1 MKTNY
6 LVIDDKIKL
15 AYYSE
20 YINSSKTG
28 VIIIHGLAEHKGRYE
43 DFIKQLLNN
52 NISVFAIDLRGH
64 GESLGKRGD
73 AKDFSDYLNDLH
85 FFVSY
90 IKEKYPNLKLALFGH
105 SFGGQIASAYVST
118 YNTVDLLILSSPL
131 LEAPSKSKLFNIIPY
146 KRLGFIKIKKRHSES
161 KEMLE
166 YSKNDTLA
174 CHYFTLR
181 LVGIMFKQGIE
192 YITDRFKYIKLP
204 VLLLGGKLDP
214 LINCENMPLILE
226 KFGSND
232 KTIKIYDKVKH
243 RIVQNDY
250 KDEIIQEIIEWINIH
265 LL

>member
-6 LVIDDKIKL
+6 INIDSKVKL
-15 AYYSE
+15 AYYSR
-20 YINSSKTG
+20 YINESKIG

-52 NISVFAIDLRGH
+52 KISVFAIDLRGH
-64 GESLGKRGD
+64 GESLGKKGD
-73 AKDFSDYLNDLH
+73 AKDFFDYLRDLH
-85 FFVSY
+85 SFVCH
-90 IKEKYPNLKLALFGH
+90 IKEKYSKLKLAIFGH

-131 LEAPSKSKLFNIIPY
+131 LRAPSKAKLFQIIPY
-146 KRLGFIKIKKRHSES
+146 KKCDFIKIKKRHSES

-181 LVGIMFKQGIE
+181 LVGIMFNQGIE
-192 YITDRFKYIKLP
+192 YVNNRFKDIKLP
-204 VLLLGGKLDP
+204 ILLLAGKLDP
-214 LINCENMPLILE
+214 LINSEDMPIILKE
-226 KFGSND
+226 FGSKD
-232 KTIKIYDKVKH
+232 KTLRIYNKVKH

-250 KDEIIQEIIEWINIH
+250 KDEIIKGIVEWINSH
-265 LL
+265 L